1 MKRPAFQFYP
11 ADWRNNIK
19 LRRCSDAAKGAWIE
33 LLCAFHDSEE
43 YGVLRWKIAEISR
56 VLGVKKSSISE
67 LILHGVLKGSDGK
80 TDAFTYTP
88 RHAGRDGDT
97 VTLIVENQG
106 PCWYSSRMVRDEY
119 IRNLKAEKASEK
131 ATPKGGI
138 GGEYGGSTTSS
149 SSSSASSTEHKTE
162 PKAKPKPEPETPLPF
177 ATVAFREAWESWKQ
191 ARRELRKPLTPST
204 IKVQLQKLAQ
214 HPEEYAIFLIQTAI
228 ERGWSSFFIPNDQAS
243 KTEKQREE
251 EKKRKM
257 YNSL

>member
-67 LILHGVLKGSDGK
+67 LILHGVLKGNDGK
-80 TDAFTYTP
+80 TEAFTYTP
-88 RHAGRDGDT
+88 RHAGRDGAT
-97 VTLIVENQG
+97 VTLIVENEG

-119 IRNLKAEKASEK
+119 IRNLKAEKAGEK
-131 ATPKGGI
+131 SAPKGGI

-162 PKAKPKPEPETPLPF
+162 PKAKPKPEPETSLPF
-177 ATVAFREAWESWKQ
+177 SSVAFREAWESWKQ
-191 ARRELRKPLTPST
+191 SRKEARKSLTPST
-204 IKVQLQKLAQ
+204 ERMQLKKLATYS
-214 HPEEYAIFLIQTAI
+214 EETAIAMIHQAI
-228 ERGWSSFFIPNDQAS
+228 ERGWTGIFPLQ
-243 KTEKQREE
+243 EQRNSNAQPQ
-251 EKKRKM
+251 RKFTAP
-257 YNSL
+257 L

>member
-43 YGVLRWKIAEISR
+43 YGILRWKIAEISR

-88 RHAGRDGDT
+88 RHAGRDGQT

-119 IRNLKAEKASEK
+119 IRNLKAEKAGEK
-131 ATPKGGI
+131 SAPKGGI
-138 GGEYGGSTTSS
+138 GGEYGCSTTSSTTSS
-149 SSSSASSTEHKTE
+149 SSSTEAKTQRKAE
-162 PKAKPKPEPETPLPF
+162 PKPSIDTPMPF
-177 ATVAFREAWESWKQ
+177 ESEAFLEAWKAWIE
-191 ARRELRKPLTPST
+191 ARKEARKPLTPST
-204 IKVQLQKLAQ
+204 AKAQLNSLAK
-214 HPEEYAIFLIQTAI
+214 HPEQTAIAMIYQAI
-228 ERGWSSFFIPNDQAS
+228 ERGWSGIFPLQEQRHYNDQTAND
-243 KTEKQREE
+243 R
-251 EKKRKM
+251 RK